1 MPRID
6 IIVPVFNEQEVLV
19 LFYQRLKQV
28 MEDSEVDWS
37 LLFVND
43 GSTDQTQESIENL
56 HTADGRVGYIS
67 LSRNFGKE
75 YALTAGIDHA
85 KGDALV
91 VIDVDLQDP
100 PELIPDMIAHWQ
112 SGYDVVYA
120 TRKERHGESFA
131 KKATASLFYRLI
143 NMMSRIE
150 IPKDTGDY
158 RLLSKKAYT
167 AVRELRES
175 NRFMKG
181 LFAWVGYSQ
190 KQILFD
196 REPRAA
202 GNSKWNFSTLWRFAL
217 DGITSFS
224 YLPLRFATWIGS
236 IVAVFA
242 FIYGLVIIAKTLIFG
257 SDVPGYPS
265 LMVVVLFI
273 GGVQLTALGII
284 GEYLGRMFQENK
296 RRPLYLVD
304 EYQPPE

>member
-19 LFYQRLKQV
+19 LFYQRLKEV
-28 MEDSEVDWS
+28 MEDSGVDWS

-43 GSTDQTQESIENL
+43 GSSDQTQEAIENL
-56 HTADGRVGYIS
+56 HTADARVGYIS

-85 KGDALV
+85 TGDAVV

-120 TRKERHGESFA
+120 TRKERHGETFA
-131 KKATASLFYRLI
+131 KKATASMFYRLI

-158 RLLSKKAYT
+158 RLLSKKAYS

-181 LFAWVGYSQ
+181 LFAWVGFSQ
-190 KQILFD
+190 KQILFE

-202 GNSKWNFSTLWRFAL
+202 GSSKWNFTKLWRFAL

-224 YLPLRFATWIGS
+224 YLPLRFATWAGVM
-236 IVAVFA
+236 VALFA
-242 FIYGLVIIAKTLIFG
+242 FIYGLVIIAKTLILG
-257 SDVPGYPS
+257 NDVPGYPS
-265 LMVVVLFI
+265 LMVVILFI
-273 GGVQLTALGII
+273 GGVQLMALGII

-296 RRPLYLVD
+296 QRPLYLVD
-304 EYQPPE
+304 KYQPPE